1 MKFLLWLLLLQLG
14 TAVAGVA
21 EGQRNLLLITVDT
34 LRADYLSCNGST
46 RVRTPHLDRLAAAGV
61 NFTRAR
67 APVPLTLPSHASI
80 LTGNYPPTHT
90 LRDNGSHPLPAAQE
104 TLAERLEGRGYR
116 TAAFVGSFVLD
127 RRFGL
132 EQGFDLYDDR
142 TWSDLSML
150 ERVDAERPAEQVLA
164 AFRPWLAGL
173 TDGEPFFAWIH
184 LFDPHAPYT
193 PPEPFKSRYPEDP
206 YAGEVAYTDEIV
218 GRIVAELESRG
229 LFARTVVAM
238 VADHGE
244 GLGDHREKTH
254 GILIYNSTLHV
265 PMLLSVPGL
274 IRPGT
279 TVDGLV
285 RTIDLAPTLLDYLG
299 DSAGLGEGA
308 SLRGLIEGAGG
319 EEPRSSTR
327 LHAYSESLYA
337 RMHLGWSELSGLEVE
352 GYRIILAPEPEL
364 YDLRADTGETVNLAA
379 SRRDRFRELSGRL
392 EELRAGFPSVGQ
404 AGDSGSL
411 DPQVEARLRS
421 LGYLG
426 GSRASRV
433 TPSADPKTKMETWDR
448 IQLALAQFALGDLG
462 AAVATLEKLLE
473 TERDIPLLYEYLGTS
488 YLRLEQWEKAERINR
503 QALSRGIESASL
515 RAEMGLLAL
524 RRGEPERAKRE
535 LEAALQAD
543 GLNVAAHHR
552 LGDLYRGARRYE
564 EAVEH
569 YRRAVAINPDYV
581 YSWNGMA
588 MALAAANRNEE
599 ALAAFRE
606 AVRIDPEAP
615 LARFNLAV
623 QLERMDRPG
632 AARSEYEHFLR
643 LSDGERGLDRERQ
656 RAAEAARRLGSLD
669 SSEPRELETTST
681 SGSSCGRG

>member
-1 MKFLLWLLLLQLG
+1 MGVTGVRPEPAARPTRFAAACLLLQLG
-14 TAVAGVA
+14 AAATGVA
-21 EGQRNLLLITVDT
+21 EENRNLLLITVDT

-46 RVRTPHLDRLAAAGV
+46 RVRTPHLDRLAAGGA

-90 LRDNGSHPLPAAQE
+90 VRDNGSHPLPADQE
-104 TLAERLEGRGYR
+104 TLAERLERRGYR

-150 ERVDAERPAEQVLA
+150 ERVDAERSAEEVLA
-164 AFRPWLAGL
+164 AFRPWLASPGN
-173 TDGEPFFAWIH
+173 GEPFFAWIH

-193 PPEPFKSRYPEDP
+193 PPEPFRSRYPEDP
-206 YAGEVAYTDEIV
+206 YAGEVAYSDDVV
-218 GRIVAELESRG
+218 GRIVAELDSRG
-229 LFARTVVAM
+229 LLGRTLVAA

-244 GLGDHREKTH
+244 GLGEHREKTH
-254 GILIYNSTLHV
+254 GVLIYNSTLRV
-265 PMLLSVPGL
+265 PMILSAPGL

-299 DSAGLGEGA
+299 DGAGLGEGV
-308 SLRGLIEGAGG
+308 SLRGLIEKAGG
-319 EEPRSSTR
+319 GEPRMSTG
-327 LHAYSESLYA
+327 LDAYSESLYA
-337 RMHLGWSELSGLEVE
+337 RLHLGWSELSALEV
-352 GYRIILAPEPEL
+352 GDHRIILAPEPEL
-364 YDLRADTGETVNLAA
+364 YDLGRDPGESVNLAA
-379 SRRDRFRELSGRL
+379 SRRDQFRELSGRL
-392 EELRAGFPSVGQ
+392 EELRAGFPSGEEAVE
-404 AGDSGSL
+404 SGGL
-411 DPQVEARLRS
+411 DPQSEARLRS
-421 LGYLG
+421 LGYLA

-448 IQLALAQFALGDLG
+448 IQLALAQFDLGDFG
-462 AAVATLEKLLE
+462 AAVATLEKLLAA
-473 TERDIPLLYEYLGTS
+473 ERDTPLLYEYLGTS
-488 YLRLEQWEKAERINR
+488 YVRLEQWEKAEQVYR

-524 RRGEPERAKRE
+524 RRGEPEEAKRE
-535 LEAALQAD
+535 LEAALRLDEQ
-543 GLNVAAHHR
+543 NVAAHHR
-552 LGDLYRGARRYE
+552 LGDLYRGARRHE

-569 YRRAVAINPDYV
+569 YRRAVAINSDYV

-588 MALAAANRNEE
+588 MALAAAQRNEE
-599 ALAAFRE
+599 ALKAFGE
-606 AVRIDPEAP
+606 AVRIEPEAP

-623 QLERMDRPG
+623 QLERMGRPE
-632 AARSEYEHFLR
+632 AARSEYETFLR

-656 RAAEAARRLGSLD
+656 RAAEAARRLRSAG
-669 SSEPRELETTST
+669 
-681 SGSSCGRG
+681 